1 MPAPTGVAR
10 ATPDG
15 AAGWRVGSHPLGA
28 SGSRPRDPCTLSFS
42 PADGLRR
49 RGALE
54 SVWMHG
60 LLAAR
65 VAVGLKRRRGRSGR
79 RHYLYP
85 FGSGRRG
92 PHERRPSAPRALHAA
107 APRPESNPCVAGG
120 ATNTYS
126 VICVL
131 CEPRASTVTR
141 VQHRT
146 VTAIWLCWRA
156 VIRTSA
162 DTSPEPR
169 PAGVQWPG
177 PAPALQQGPSRP
189 APRRPRSGS
198 AQSRTVT
205 GGRRVRTTCR
215 AARRAHLLVTSA
227 RTRTAGAPAVAR
239 PSATL

>member
-1 MPAPTGVAR
+1 MLRPA
-10 ATPDG
+10 
-15 AAGWRVGSHPLGA
+15 SKSESPLHL
-28 SGSRPRDPCTLSFS
+28 PRC
-42 PADGLRR
+42 
-49 RGALE
+49 
-54 SVWMHG
+54 VWMHG

-177 PAPALQQGPSRP
+177 PAPALQPGPSRP

-198 AQSRTVT
+198 AQRRTVT
-205 GGRRVRTTCR
+205 GAAGFGLHAGPRGGRTYW
-215 AARRAHLLVTSA
+215 
-227 RTRTAGAPAVAR
+227 
-239 PSATL
+239 